1 MCVSGE
7 DSKLLF
13 TNSAAKSA
21 ESTFLIEPNA
31 SSNASS
37 FSDNLAISFHYNLM
51 FLSFKTFNFKSAGST
66 IKDAIFLDCLSIF
79 IEAKAVATF
88 F

>member
-1 MCVSGE
+1 MFSMCVSGE

-37 FSDNLAISFHYNLM
+37 LSDNLAISFQYNLM
-51 FLSFKTFNFKSAGST
+51 FLFQRP
-66 IKDAIFLDCLSIF
+66 CLRRNYPPR
-79 IEAKAVATF
+79 
-88 F
+88 